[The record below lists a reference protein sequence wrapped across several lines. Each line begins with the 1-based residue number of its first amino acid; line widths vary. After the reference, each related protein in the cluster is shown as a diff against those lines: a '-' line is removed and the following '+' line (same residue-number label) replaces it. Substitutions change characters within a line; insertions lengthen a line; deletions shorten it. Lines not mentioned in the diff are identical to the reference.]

1 MRGMQ
6 KWEDTAEFYRFPIA
20 SVSKEDLEARGFDVS
35 HINGDM
41 MVELAARM
49 EEEYLRELFW
59 FSLESNAKRMGM
71 PMKIEK

>member
-1 MRGMQ
+1 MT

-20 SVSKEDLEARGFDVS
+20 SVSKEDLEARGFNVS
-35 HINGDM
+35 LIDGDM

-59 FSLESNAKRMGM
+59 FSLEANAKRMRL
-71 PMKIEK
+71 PMK

>member
-1 MRGMQ
+1 MT

-20 SVSKEDLEARGFDVS
+20 SVSKEDLEARGFNVS
-35 HINGDM
+35 LIDGDM

-59 FSLESNAKRMGM
+59 FSLEANAKRMGL
-71 PMKIEK
+71 PMK

>member
-1 MRGMQ
+1 MRGMT

-20 SVSKEDLEARGFDVS
+20 SVSKEDLEARGFNVS
-35 HINGDM
+35 LIDGDM

-59 FSLESNAKRMGM
+59 FSLEANAKRMRL
-71 PMKIEK
+71 PMK

>member
-35 HINGDM
+35 LIDGDK

-59 FSLESNAKRMGM
+59 LSLESNAKRMEL
-71 PMKIEK
+71 PMK

>member
-1 MRGMQ
+1 MT

-20 SVSKEDLEARGFDVS
+20 SVSKEDLEARGFNVS
-35 HINGDM
+35 LIDGDM

-59 FSLESNAKRMGM
+59 FSLEANAKRMGM
-71 PMKIEK
+71 PMK